1 MACVHSGALELKPPG
16 PSQAVYR
23 EDCTQCFDSIDDDL
37 GLNVCLHC
45 FNGGCAGDRNHALLH
60 YQRFG
65 HSLALNIR
73 RSPKKVQ
80 VLTPN
85 LLLRRPLIFP
95 QRDEPPSKISKL
107 AIAAE
112 TEEDRYDIVTSVICY
127 PCAQQNVEKTTG
139 NIPVVIDGI
148 MAAMTYSKK
157 EEVKAWEQEFI
168 PCEHTL
174 CLVQKDCENSQTKD
188 ISQCSSCDLRENLWL
203 CLECGNVGCG
213 RSQFGGSKGNSH
225 ALSHADSSSHGVAVK
240 LGSITAEGTAD
251 IYCYTCNEE
260 RTDPELANHLAH
272 WGIYLAGREKTE
284 KSLMEMQVEHNL
296 QWEFSMTTE
305 DGRELAPVFGPGFTG
320 LANLGNSCYL
330 SSVMQCLFSTA
341 GFRGRYYLPSAE
353 PPLCQTPAQDL
364 ETQLRKLADGL
375 LSGRYSRPDSRFI
388 AVPDTPEVPHQKG
401 LAPTMFKYLIGQGH
415 EEFATMRQQDAFE
428 FLLHVFKSTSL
439 SKHPEGRINPVQ
451 DFRFEVEQRLQCL
464 GCRKVRYKV
473 DEQDNISVAVP
484 ARRVPEA
491 DGTFESVALS
501 ECLDIF
507 TAEEPVELS
516 CPACDNR
523 DGFLK
528 RASFKTLPRELVVNA
543 RRFELVNWVPTKLD
557 IPVVV
562 PDEPLDFGRYLATEH
577 DAGEELLPEVEE
589 MTVFEANP
597 VAMDQLLSM
606 GFPAVRC
613 EKALHAT
620 GNMDPEA
627 AMNWLFAHME
637 DPDIDKPLVLGSTT
651 GGSESVEQDESKIAQ
666 LGEMGIE
673 AARAR
678 RALTATDGDVNRAL
692 DWVFSHPDDDVTG
705 GDSTAD
711 TGVPQGSPGYDTLPA
726 RYQLKSIVCHKG
738 TSVHAGH
745 YVAFIRKSLPGQDN
759 LSWVMFNDEK
769 VVQSEEEIERM
780 KSTAYMYFFSRV

>member
-23 EDCTQCFDSIDDDL
+23 EDCTQCFDSI
-37 GLNVCLHC
+37 
-45 FNGGCAGDRNHALLH
+45 
-60 YQRFG
+60 
-65 HSLALNIR
+65 
-73 RSPKKVQ
+73 
-80 VLTPN
+80 
-85 LLLRRPLIFP
+85 
-95 QRDEPPSKISKL
+95 RDEPPSKISKL

-651 GGSESVEQDESKIAQ
+651 GG
-666 LGEMGIE
+666 EMGIE